1 MDPNP
6 NPPSVEGRNW
16 AELSPDVLSVIF
28 GKIGAVEIL
37 MGAGRV
43 CRGWRRVARE
53 PLLWRR
59 VDMTHLDHLGEA
71 EMEAMARLAVDWSAG
86 RMEEFSAARFGSDE
100 LLLYIA
106 ERANLLKSLC
116 LVSCYDISDE
126 GLTEMVKRF
135 PCLEKLEIIFGSFTM
150 KLCES
155 VGQACPQLKLF
166 KLNTKGS
173 YYMSDDEEELDNTD
187 DCDALGIAKTMH
199 ELRQLQLFGN
209 KVTNEGLKAILD
221 SCPHLESLDIRRW
234 SPTPAPA
241 AACRLFAR
249 LLHET

>member
-106 ERANLLKSLC
+106 ERFVSRILANILWLFVL
-116 LVSCYDISDE
+116 Y
-126 GLTEMVKRF
+126 
-135 PCLEKLEIIFGSFTM
+135 SF
-150 KLCES
+150 
-155 VGQACPQLKLF
+155 
-166 KLNTKGS
+166 
-173 YYMSDDEEELDNTD
+173 
-187 DCDALGIAKTMH
+187 
-199 ELRQLQLFGN
+199 
-209 KVTNEGLKAILD
+209 KVQ
-221 SCPHLESLDIRRW
+221 C
-234 SPTPAPA
+234 
-241 AACRLFAR
+241 
-249 LLHET
+249 

>member
-86 RMEEFSAARFGSDE
+86 RMEEFSA
-100 LLLYIA
+100 
-106 ERANLLKSLC
+106 RA
-116 LVSCYDISDE
+116 LVA
-126 GLTEMVKRF
+126 T
-135 PCLEKLEIIFGSFTM
+135 SFCCT
-150 KLCES
+150 S
-155 VGQACPQLKLF
+155 RR
-166 KLNTKGS
+166 
-173 YYMSDDEEELDNTD
+173 DDEEELDNTD

-209 KVTNEGLKAILD
+209 K
-221 SCPHLESLDIRRW
+221 
-234 SPTPAPA
+234 
-241 AACRLFAR
+241 
-249 LLHET
+249 